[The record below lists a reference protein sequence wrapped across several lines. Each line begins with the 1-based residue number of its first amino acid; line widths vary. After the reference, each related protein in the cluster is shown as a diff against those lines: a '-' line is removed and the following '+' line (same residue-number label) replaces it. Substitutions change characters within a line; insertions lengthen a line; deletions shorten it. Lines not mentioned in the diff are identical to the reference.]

1 MRVVHLRHSGVMV
14 THEEYQLF
22 FDVISDIS
30 AYIDFSKKIFIFVS
44 HSHSDHFV
52 KSFIQFKT
60 GKVHY
65 VFSEDVPTDGFK
77 NVLIM
82 KPGDQLKIAGLS
94 INAYASSDLG
104 NAYAVSLAALNVFFA
119 GDLNWWH
126 WENAGTEANR
136 AEEKLF
142 KDIVDTIEVK
152 SFDLA
157 FIPVDPRLGDA
168 YCWTGNYFLE
178 RFEVR
183 HFIPIHFGTNF
194 AITEAFQKKHHTRS
208 NIHCIHHLNET
219 IIF

>member
-1 MRVVHLRHSGVMV
+1 MV
-14 THEEYQLF
+14 THEEFQLF
-22 FDVISDIS
+22 FDVISDIGEFV
-30 AYIDFSKKIFIFVS
+30 DFSKKIFIFVS

-52 KSFIQFKT
+52 KSLIQFKT

-65 VFSEDVPTDGFK
+65 IFSEDVPTEGFK
-77 NVLIM
+77 NVLTM

-104 NAYAVSLAALNVFFA
+104 NAYAVSFAAINVFFA

-126 WENAGTEANR
+126 WENAGTAANF

-142 KDIVDTIEVK
+142 KDIVDTIDVK
-152 SFDLA
+152 SFDIA

-168 YCWTGNYFLE
+168 YSWAGEYFLE
-178 RFEVR
+178 RFDIR

-194 AITEAFQKKHHTRS
+194 AITEAFQKKNGIRG
-208 NIHCIHHLNET
+208 NVHCIRRLNET
-219 IIF
+219 MML